1 MEFNLKVTRPL
12 TPISEC
18 KSQVKL
24 SDTSLAL
31 WGDEREI
38 PFTRLFG
45 GECQNRRVRCC
56 AVSGVIWMVALLFLS
71 GCALDRP
78 ASPPTYLHA
87 QAYKSDV
94 YNGGVK
100 ETPPANGKAVNPFEA
115 FLKARQ
121 EKAGKEGKT
130 QKTSADPSISG
141 QSTDA
146 STPGQPADPSKG
158 DKLRGKL
165 PLLPQNSRVGKPF
178 SNGDAVRRGT
188 LEGMER
194 GDGAVAVPPAS
205 LDDGE
210 SAASITDGDEGLDIS
225 HSPRKRVA
233 RMGAED
239 LEKKRSLGPEVKVS
253 VELAFDNADLFEVL
267 DATLFEL
274 FQINYIIDPHI
285 KAKLSF
291 HFSGEY
297 TQKEFIELLNEILQ
311 LSDLSIT
318 GGPGEIYKVVR
329 KSEGA
334 SLTSDPI
341 YRERLPKNSGDISRL
356 IKLKYVDAASASKSI
371 RTFAS
376 KGAPI
381 SVDTVNNTLIITD
394 TRENVEK
401 IIRIIAMMDL
411 PYFMDIAWRI
421 FPVHEAEA
429 KDLVSDITKVVRSS
443 GLYYRPGAVKGGYQ
457 ILTLDS
463 MNAILVVTRWPEMLD
478 LVDKWV
484 TAMDHMGGDAGGG
497 TGVFVY
503 FVENGT
509 AVELAD
515 ILKQLYGGKKKE
527 TANKTQIVAPVAK
540 ASPSGKKDEKSEKAS
555 SPFGASGETGSGDL
569 TGEVEIIPDETN
581 NAIVFKASQRDY
593 KVIKSVLKELDVVPR
608 QVLINVVIAEVT
620 LSDKIQYGVQWLMNN
635 SFGDYEAQGS
645 WDGTESS
652 SASRPFNQTLGNK
665 SSFTYGI
672 YSSADILAGS
682 ADALKTLVS
691 ALDEDSSLNI
701 LSSPNIMAVDNKEAY
716 IEVGEDVPTVTGTVT
731 DSNGG
736 VTNTVQYQK
745 TGIILTVTPHINS
758 SGLVKMELSQEV
770 SNAGSVAGAGGN
782 YSINTRKAETSL
794 VVNDGQTIL
803 LGGLMERETDE
814 SDAGVPFLKD
824 IPILGY
830 LFKMAE
836 NKTTKTELIFL
847 LTPHV
852 VDSRDDAD
860 RVTRE
865 FAGKIESI
873 KDIIGTAH

>member
-1 MEFNLKVTRPL
+1 MGFNLRVERPL
-12 TPISEC
+12 APMSAC
-18 KSQVKL
+18 KSRVKL

-31 WGDEREI
+31 RGDEREI
-38 PFTRLFG
+38 PFSFLWGMSR
-45 GECQNRRVRCC
+45 QNRGLRCF
-56 AVSGVIWMVALLFLS
+56 AVGCFIWMIALLFLS

-78 ASPPTYLHA
+78 SSPSTYLHA

-94 YNGGVK
+94 DDGGVK
-100 ETPPANGKAVNPFEA
+100 KTRPADGKAVNPFEA

-121 EKAGKEGKT
+121 EKARKEDKA
-130 QKTSADPSISG
+130 QKDSANPSN
-141 QSTDA
+141 
-146 STPGQPADPSKG
+146 PLQPADNLPLNSKG
-158 DKLRGKL
+158 SHAGETLFNGNAVQRGALANGGDL
-165 PLLPQNSRVGKPF
+165 PTESPTPV
-178 SNGDAVRRGT
+178 D
-188 LEGMER
+188 E
-194 GDGAVAVPPAS
+194 
-205 LDDGE
+205 GE
-210 SAASITDGDEGLDIS
+210 STASITDTPITDGDEGLDT
-225 HSPRKRVA
+225 PRKRVTL
-233 RMGAED
+233 MGGD
-239 LEKKRSLGPEVKVS
+239 NPEKKRPLGLEEKVS

-285 KAKLSF
+285 RAKLSF

-381 SVDTVNNTLIITD
+381 SVDTVNNTLILTD

-457 ILTLDS
+457 ILTIDS

-515 ILKQLYGGKKKE
+515 ILNQLYGGKKKE
-527 TANKTQIVAPVAK
+527 SSKKTQIVAAVEN
-540 ASPSGKKDEKSEKAS
+540 SSTSGKKNGKTSTPP
-555 SPFGASGETGSGDL
+555 SPFGASGESGSGDL
-569 TGEVEIIPDETN
+569 IGEVEIIPDETN

-608 QVLINVVIAEVT
+608 QVLINVVVAEVT
-620 LSDKIQYGVQWLMNN
+620 LSDNLRYGVQWLMNN
-635 SFGDYEAQGS
+635 NFGDYEAQGS
-645 WDGTESS
+645 WDGTDSS
-652 SASRPFNQTLGNK
+652 STSRSFNQALGNK
-665 SSFTYGI
+665 SNFTYGI
-672 YSSADILAGS
+672 YNS
-682 ADALKTLVS
+682 ADALKALVS

-731 DSNGG
+731 DTSSGN
-736 VTNTVQYQK
+736 VTSTVQYQK

-770 SNAGSVAGAGGN
+770 SDVGSKAGAGGN

-803 LGGLMERETDE
+803 LGGLMKRKSDE

-830 LFKMAE
+830 LFKTAVNE
-836 NKTTKTELIFL
+836 TTKTELIFL

-873 KDIIGTAH
+873 KDLIGTEH